1 MTVHTGMETFDVI
14 VVGLG
19 GLGSAAAWHL
29 AESGHRVLGLE
40 QFALG
45 HDRGASHDTSRILR
59 HSYHR
64 PDYVR
69 LTRAA
74 YADWEHAEQAA
85 GERFV
90 TQTGGL
96 DLCPQGSALPLSDYC
111 RSLDAEGIGYELLD
125 SDQVR
130 ERWPQMAMPDGITA
144 LFQDRTSI
152 VPAARSTA
160 AFQRLAVAAGA
171 VLSGEE
177 PVTAVRQ
184 DGSSVRVTTPRGS
197 YSAGHV
203 VLCTDSWANTL
214 LRPLGWEIPLTVLE
228 EQVTYFAPDDPAL
241 FAPGAFPVWIWLD
254 DPSFY
259 GFPTYGEPTVK
270 AGQDCGGPE
279 VSPDARSGGTDPE
292 MLEVLT
298 RFMRERFPASGRPV
312 RSKRCLYTLTRDRD
326 FVLGAVP
333 GSERVLVGLGA
344 AHAFKFAPTFG
355 RLLAEL
361 VQDPARAAAEPYA
374 GFRLDRPALT
384 DPAHPVNW
392 MT

>member
-1 MTVHTGMETFDVI
+1 MTVHTGMETFDVV

-29 AESGHRVLGLE
+29 AESGLRVLGLD

-74 YADWEHAEQAA
+74 YDDWDHAERAA

-90 TQTGGL
+90 TRTGGL
-96 DLCPQGSALPLSDYC
+96 DLCPPGSALPLSDYSV
-111 RSLDAEGIGYELLD
+111 SLDAEGIGYEMFD
-125 SDQVR
+125 ADGVR
-130 ERWPQMAMPDGITA
+130 ERWPQIVIPDGTTA
-144 LFQDRTSI
+144 LYQERTSI

-184 DGSSVRVTTPRGS
+184 QRDGVRVTTPRGT

-228 EQVTYFAPDDPAL
+228 EQVTYFEPAEPDR

-270 AGQDCGGPE
+270 AGQDCGGPQ
-279 VSPDARSGGTDPE
+279 VSPDTRSGETDPQ
-292 MLEVLT
+292 MLDVLS

-312 RSKRCLYTLTRDRD
+312 RSKRCLYTLTPDRD
-326 FVLGAVP
+326 FVLGPVP
-333 GSERVLVGLGA
+333 GADRVLLGLGA

-355 RLLAEL
+355 RLLAGL
-361 VQDPARAAAEPYA
+361 VRDPALASAEPCA
-374 GFRLDRPALT
+374 AFRPDRPALT
-384 DPAHPVNW
+384 DPSHPVNW

>member
-1 MTVHTGMETFDVI
+1 MTAHTGKETFDVI

-19 GLGSAAAWHL
+19 ALGSAAAWHL
-29 AESGHRVLGLE
+29 AQSGHRVLGLD

-74 YADWEHAEQAA
+74 YDDWAHAEQAA

-90 TQTGGL
+90 TRTGGL
-96 DLCPQGSALPLSDYC
+96 DLCPPGSSLPLSDY
-111 RSLDAEGIGYELLD
+111 RHSLDAEGIGYELLD
-125 SDQVR
+125 TGQVR
-130 ERWPQMAMPDGITA
+130 ERWPQITVPDGTTA
-144 LFQDRTSI
+144 LYQDRTSI

-160 AFQRLAVAAGA
+160 AFQRLAGAAGA
-171 VLSGEE
+171 VLRGGE
-177 PVTAVRQ
+177 PVSTVRQ
-184 DGSSVRVTTPRGS
+184 SGDAVHVTTPRGG
-197 YSAGHV
+197 YSASHV
-203 VLCTDSWANTL
+203 LLCTDAWANDL

-228 EQVTYFAPDDPAL
+228 EQVTYFEPQDPAP

-279 VSPDARSGGTDPE
+279 VTPETRSGATDPK
-292 MLEVLT
+292 MLDVLA
-298 RFMRERFPASGRPV
+298 RFMRERFPGSGRPV
-312 RSKRCLYTLTRDRD
+312 RSKRCLYTLTPDRD
-326 FVLGAVP
+326 FVLGPVP
-333 GSERVLVGLGA
+333 GAERVLVGLGA

-355 RLLAEL
+355 RLLAAL
-361 VQDPARAAAEPYA
+361 VEDPAVAAAEPYDR
-374 GFRLDRPALT
+374 FRLDRPALT